1 MHLYPKISTI
11 QTTELGSLFLDK
23 AQAGISLE
31 RKLIGWKRDEQ
42 GMRLMKLEGLTKMHG
57 GVQVLVG
64 LEIDIFNSW
73 SRVRRIKIITKMSL
87 YKFFNDLVQI
97 GSQVHL
103 SSLAYYNRLPYV
115 YTNGALNTINLS
127 GYWFIC

>member
-1 MHLYPKISTI
+1 MHLYPRISTI

-23 AQAGISLE
+23 AQAGTSFE

-64 LEIDIFNSW
+64 LEIDIFDSW
-73 SRVRRIKIITKMSL
+73 SRVRRIETITKMSL
-87 YKFFNDLVQI
+87 YKFFNNLVQI
-97 GSQVHL
+97 GSKAHP
-103 SSLAYYNRLPYV
+103 SSLAYYSRLPDV
-115 YTNGALNTINLS
+115 YIIWGT
-127 GYWFIC
+127 

>member
-1 MHLYPKISTI
+1 
-11 QTTELGSLFLDK
+11 
-23 AQAGISLE
+23 
-31 RKLIGWKRDEQ
+31 
-42 GMRLMKLEGLTKMHG
+42 MKLEGLTKMHG

-73 SRVRRIKIITKMSL
+73 ARVRRIKIIKKMSL

-97 GSQVHL
+97 GSQAHFG
-103 SSLAYYNRLPYV
+103 SLAYYNRLPYV
-115 YTNGALNTINLS
+115 YINGALNRITMS